1 VSEAIG
7 NPAESLPV
15 DVRTRFERFPAT
27 VKGAFVMQGADG
39 NPHVV
44 FMESAAVAR
53 VPEGPERRIPMPSLR
68 IDVAPRRDLF
78 VPFEASLS
86 DLEPGWYAI
95 RSFLEVDGG
104 RTYAFTSRPFCLP
117 WPRSDVRRGTISLRA
132 TVRAGKGEF
141 FLDRVELLSEHASVV
156 WRPARPA
163 AGDED
168 AGRGEGVEARLL
180 AEGTPLEP
188 LPPEAVTGR
197 GALAVGDRRTLS
209 YPAPRSTRSL
219 HVVIRTAGGQESRPV
234 EVPLD

>member
-1 VSEAIG
+1 VSEALG
-7 NPAESLPV
+7 NKAESLPV
-15 DVRTRFERFPAT
+15 EVRTRFERFPAS

-39 NPHVV
+39 NPHAV

-53 VPEGPERRIPMPSLR
+53 VPDGPERLIPMPSLR

-95 RSFLEVDGG
+95 RSVLEVDGR

-117 WPRSDVRRGTISLRA
+117 WPRSEVRRGTISLRA
-132 TVRAGKGEF
+132 TVRAGQTKF
-141 FLDRVELLSEHASVV
+141 YLDRVELLSEHASVV
-156 WRPARPA
+156 WRPAQPA

-168 AGRGEGVEARLL
+168 AGHGEGVEARLL
-180 AEGTPLEP
+180 SEGTPLEP
-188 LPPEAVTGR
+188 LPPEAVSGR

-209 YPAPRSTRSL
+209 YPAPRSSRSL
-219 HVVIRTAGGQESRPV
+219 HVVMRTAAGQESRPL
-234 EVPLD
+234 EVPIE